1 MRTSMEKLNVGC
13 IDGKIAVMK
22 LFKEGNNK
30 MRAQK
35 QAALPIKG
43 KTQMNGEAL
52 LERHK
57 RISSGMCVQTN
68 RIKNFPVP
76 VVYLCRAGFIK
87 NGNRLQSKRKISIL
101 FFNHFKGTKTNFRE
115 GYVLLFVQRFVSPL
129 LLLATALPSL
139 IRQIFK

>member
-1 MRTSMEKLNVGC
+1 MRTSMEKLNVEC
-13 IDGKIAVMK
+13 IDGKVAVMK

-43 KTQMNGEAL
+43 KTQMNDEAL

-76 VVYLCRAGFIK
+76 VVYICRAGFIK

-101 FFNHFKGTKTNFRE
+101 FFPIISKVRKRPLEKAMFCCLCSALS
-115 GYVLLFVQRFVSPL
+115 LLFSY
-129 LLLATALPSL
+129 
-139 IRQIFK
+139 